1 MHMCKEER
9 FGEKHACVWG
19 REWRIIF
26 ISICLPVLLAK
37 GVEMRAGRGTTV
49 GVVTELMDVHATL
62 GVGVVACDVVG
73 DGCWG
78 GLGGL
83 LEGDGS
89 LDVGVTAEDCDCFE
103 VLARIGLG

>member
-1 MHMCKEER
+1 MY
-9 FGEKHACVWG
+9 
-19 REWRIIF
+19 ID
-26 ISICLPVLLAK
+26 LPVLLAE

-49 GVVTELMDVHATL
+49 GVVTELMNVHATF
-62 GVGVVACDVVG
+62 GVGVVARDVVG

-89 LDVGVTAEDCDCFE
+89 LDVGVTAEDCDCE
-103 VLARIGLG
+103 GGDVLVRVWLDVGSVQVQWY

>member
-1 MHMCKEER
+1 MY
-9 FGEKHACVWG
+9 
-19 REWRIIF
+19 ID
-26 ISICLPVLLAK
+26 LPVLLAE

-89 LDVGVTAEDCDCFE
+89 LDVGVTAEDCDCE
-103 VLARIGLG
+103 VEDMLVRAGLTWTCLSAMVSIGGKRGERP

>member
-1 MHMCKEER
+1 MYVCGKGR
-9 FGEKHACVWG
+9 KVCEKHLYG
-19 REWRIIF
+19 EGDGQFIL

-37 GVEMRAGRGTTV
+37 RIEMRAGRGTTV

-62 GVGVVACDVVG
+62 GIGVVARDVVG

-83 LEGDGS
+83 LEGDSS
-89 LDVGVTAEDCDCFE
+89 LNVGVTAEDCDCE
-103 VLARIGLG
+103 GGDVLVRL